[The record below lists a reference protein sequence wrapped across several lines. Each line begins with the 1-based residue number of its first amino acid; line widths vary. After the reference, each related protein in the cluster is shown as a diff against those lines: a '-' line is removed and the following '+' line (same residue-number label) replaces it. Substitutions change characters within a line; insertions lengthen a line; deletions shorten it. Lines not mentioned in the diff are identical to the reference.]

1 MNDAIDLYKFPDEKL
16 ISSLEKES
24 PVVLLMIGTFSPIT
38 NMHLRALEM
47 ARDAIHSQLPTKRVV
62 AGYISPVSDFY
73 QKDGLIDAVHRI
85 KMCKLAT
92 QSSTWIMVDDWECRQ
107 KGWSKTVDLLHHLN
121 EEIENA
127 HNSSDFKIAIV
138 MGSDL
143 FISFENQSVW
153 TAEELQVITGQ
164 FIVVVIERDTDSF
177 SKSKE
182 MIFANDLLYKNRTN
196 IILVNQFVPFTVSST
211 KIRMLIRRGH
221 SVKYLID
228 DKVAEYIESNSL
240 YKDDLKIDS

>member
-1 MNDAIDLYKFPDEKL
+1 MDNSFDLYNFPNEKL

-24 PVVLLMIGTFSPIT
+24 PVVLLMFGTFSPIT

-73 QKDGLIDAVHRI
+73 QKDGLINAAHRV

-107 KGWSKTVDLLHHLN
+107 KGWSRTVDLLQHFK
-121 EEIENA
+121 EEHKNV
-127 HNSSDFKIAIV
+127 HNGNDFRIAIV

-164 FIVVVIERDTDSF
+164 FIVIVIERDTDSF

-182 MIFANDLLYKNRTN
+182 MIFLDDLLYKNRAN
-196 IILVNQFVPFTVSST
+196 IILVNQFVPFTISST

-221 SVKYLID
+221 SIKYLID

-240 YKDDLKIDS
+240 YKEDSKIDS